1 MLVARVCQLYPMAC
15 GAVLVAKFFMV
26 MSKWPWPNPVLL
38 QEEEE
43 GPLQVRVWNPKVCT
57 FTHLQYI
64 FADRFRFTR
73 VIVSTSCQLSL
84 QLTLPCALPIT

>member
-43 GPLQVRVWNPKVCT
+43 GPLQVRVWNPKV
-57 FTHLQYI
+57 HN
-64 FADRFRFTR
+64 FR
-73 VIVSTSCQLSL
+73 STIIQDC
-84 QLTLPCALPIT
+84 